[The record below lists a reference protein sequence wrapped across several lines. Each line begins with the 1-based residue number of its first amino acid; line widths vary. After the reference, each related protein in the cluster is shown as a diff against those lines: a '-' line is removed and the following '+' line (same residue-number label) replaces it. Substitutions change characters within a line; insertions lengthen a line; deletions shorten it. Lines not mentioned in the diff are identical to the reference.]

1 MKTFQLQLR
10 DQDRGPPEEFRDLEL
25 AKSEAMAR
33 AADRGLGED
42 LDDED
47 AWVCRIWAGDDLLHE
62 VVVGDL
68 PERGPDGRKVNPVLP
83 ASDLQGDKLH
93 EALDE
98 SFPASDPPSPTSPTV
113 ASKVK
118 VT

>member
-1 MKTFQLQLR
+1 MRTLRLQYR
-10 DQDRGPPEEFRDLEL
+10 DQERGPEEEFRDVEL
-25 AKSEAMAR
+25 AISQAMSR
-33 AADRGLGED
+33 AADKGLGED

-47 AWVCRIWAGDDLLHE
+47 EWVCRIWQGDDLLHE

-68 PERGPDGRKVNPVLP
+68 PQRGPGGKRKINPVSP
-83 ASDLQGDKLH
+83 TSDLQGDNLH

-98 SFPASDPPSPTSPTV
+98 SFPASDPPSQTSPTV

-118 VT
+118 